1 MTDFTHYSSRLMALR
16 EKVGAD
22 SEAGGHI
29 SNLVEQLINYE
40 QEPDRDARA
49 RLEKFMAAS
58 VKAIDAL
65 TRDRQ

>member
-1 MTDFTHYSSRLMALR
+1 MTDLAFYRARLTALR
-16 EKVGAD
+16 DKVGAK

-29 SNLVEQLINYE
+29 SNLIEQMINYE
-40 QEPDRDARA
+40 QEPDRDARE

-65 TRDRQ
+65 THTFQ